1 MTACRPRLDAVPT
14 LTLTFIKGRGVDRA
28 LTRWA
33 NEPKP
38 QGDTMA
44 YAVSRVYS
52 GCTAP
57 EEVAGIALKELAPKL
72 SAGGGLTRYA
82 PVAFSDGRVG
92 SFSVY
97 ESQDAAKR
105 SQQIA
110 AEFVKGH
117 NSFKNLKL
125 DETIEGEVIS
135 TMQGSAPMSGR
146 LHGVSRIYTTS
157 ASVSEVM
164 DALKEA
170 SDAIRSFPGLAR
182 YTVVKLTDGR
192 VGIFNSFD
200 SQANARKSSEEA
212 KSLRAK
218 SGTLIARV
226 LPSDPQKLEGTV
238 VGVYPS

>member
-1 MTACRPRLDAVPT
+1 MTACRPRLDAAPT
-14 LTLTFIKGRGVDRA
+14 LTLTFIKGSGVDRA

-72 SAGGGLTRYA
+72 GAGGGLTRYA

-97 ESQDAAKR
+97 ENQDAAKR

-200 SQANARKSSEEA
+200 SQAKGDGA
-212 KSLRAK
+212 
-218 SGTLIARV
+218 G
-226 LPSDPQKLEGTV
+226 EGR
-238 VGVYPS
+238 G

>member
-1 MTACRPRLDAVPT
+1 
-14 LTLTFIKGRGVDRA
+14 
-28 LTRWA
+28 
-33 NEPKP
+33 
-38 QGDTMA
+38 MA

-72 SAGGGLTRYA
+72 GAGGGLTRYA
-82 PVAFSDGRVG
+82 TIAFSDGRLG

-105 SQQIA
+105 APQIA

-125 DETIEGEVIS
+125 DETMEGEVIY
-135 TMQGSAPMSGR
+135 TAQGSVRMTGR

-157 ASVSEVM
+157 ASINEV
-164 DALKEA
+164 KEA
-170 SDAIRSFPGLAR
+170 FEKEAGPIMQSLHGLAR
-182 YTVVKLTDGR
+182 YTVAKLTDGR
-192 VGIFNSFD
+192 VGVFNSYD
-200 SQANARKSSEEA
+200 TQQNAKKSSEEA
-212 KSLRAK
+212 KKVR
-218 SGTLIARV
+218 GTGSQIGRV
-226 LPSDPQKLEGTV
+226 LPSDPQIMEGTV

>member
-1 MTACRPRLDAVPT
+1 M
-14 LTLTFIKGRGVDRA
+14 
-28 LTRWA
+28 
-33 NEPKP
+33 
-38 QGDTMA
+38 
-44 YAVSRVYS
+44 
-52 GCTAP
+52 
-57 EEVAGIALKELAPKL
+57 
-72 SAGGGLTRYA
+72 YA

-92 SFSVY
+92 SFSVN
-97 ESQDAAKR
+97 ENQDAAKR

-117 NSFKNLKL
+117 NSFKNLKTH
-125 DETIEGEVIS
+125 EEKIQGEVIS

-170 SDAIRSFPGLAR
+170 SDAILLFPGLAR

-226 LPSDPQKLEGTV
+226 LPSDPQILEVTV